1 MMNILKC
8 AEHENLLL
16 GHVGRRSNNIY
27 SIDIQK
33 INDEDKFL
41 I

>member
-8 AEHENLLL
+8 EHENLLL

-27 SIDIQK
+27 SRDTQK
-33 INDEDKFL
+33 INDEENIL
-41 I
+41 IQ